1 MKIIF
6 KVIFKNLKSFFSDKE
21 NTKVVAKW
29 FIDFY
34 YKVAEDAKKNKANQS
49 K

>member
-1 MKIIF
+1 MKPIIESF
-6 KVIFKNLKSFFSDKE
+6 LTNLKSFFSDKE

-34 YKVAEDAKKNKANQS
+34 YKVAEDAKKK
-49 K
+49 